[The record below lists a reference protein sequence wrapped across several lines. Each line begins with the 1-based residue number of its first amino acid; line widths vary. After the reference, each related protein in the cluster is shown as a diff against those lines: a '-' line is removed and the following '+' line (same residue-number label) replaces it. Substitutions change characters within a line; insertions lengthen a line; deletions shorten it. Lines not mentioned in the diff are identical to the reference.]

1 MSRLPRLPLLPLA
14 LLGVVLAAPAHAQVM
29 AYDSAGDAAKGG
41 DVDAG
46 TSGGKAGQGGRKVSL
61 TPYIEAA
68 QVATAELSPGHDVLT
83 YTSIAVGL
91 DANVQGHNTHAAAS
105 VRYERR
111 IGYGKSSDG
120 DTISGVV
127 RVATALVP
135 HAVNFEVGALAA
147 RTRVEDNGSAVLGAS
162 TSTTST
168 SQIWSAF
175 AGPTV
180 HTHAGNV
187 AVDGGYRI
195 GYTKVGTSDA
205 FVRTPG
211 GPPADLFDH
220 SVVQDAEVHAGTKAG
235 TVLPVGIGAGAGF
248 FQEDVSNLDQR
259 VRDFHARLDATLPA
273 AIDVQLVGGVGYE
286 DVEISSRDALRDSS
300 GNPVIGA
307 NGRYVTDSSGPR
319 IMAYDTSGLIWDAGV
334 MWRPSR
340 RTSLEAY
347 IGRRYGSTSVWG
359 SFTYA
364 PNSRSSVS
372 ISVFDNVAGFGG
384 QLNKALAGLP
394 TDFEASYNPLTGAL
408 NGCVVTL
415 EKGGCLNGALG
426 SLRSATFRARGVT
439 ATYGID
445 FGKVQAGIGAGY
457 TRRTFIAAPGTVL
470 ASANGVVDENT
481 WLTGY
486 VNLRL
491 DSRSHLSTN
500 AFIDWYK
507 SGFVLADDTS
517 AVGVSTT
524 YGRMISSHLT
534 ATAALG
540 LDGISRQSQPDT
552 WDASALL
559 GLRYTF

>member
-1 MSRLPRLPLLPLA
+1 MRLSLIKLA
-14 LLGVVLAAPAHAQVM
+14 LLGAVLAAPAHAQTM
-29 AYDSAGDAAKGG
+29 AYDGSSSVSDGGEGDADTG
-41 DVDAG
+41 
-46 TSGGKAGQGGRKVSL
+46 SHGGKAGQGSRKVSL

-83 YTSIAVGL
+83 FTSLAVGI
-91 DANVQGHNTHAAAS
+91 DANMQGRNTHAAAS

-111 IGYGKSSDG
+111 IGYGKTADSD
-120 DTISGVV
+120 TVSGIV

-135 HAVNFEVGALAA
+135 HAVNFEIGALAA

-162 TSTTST
+162 TSSTST

-180 HTHAGNV
+180 HTHAGDV
-187 AVDGGYRI
+187 AIDGGYRI

-205 FVRTPG
+205 FVATPG

-220 SVVQDAEVHAGTKAG
+220 SVTQDAEIHAGTKAG
-235 TVLPVGIGAGAGF
+235 IVLPVGIGAGAGF

-259 VRDFHARLDATLPA
+259 VRDFHARADVAVPVSP
-273 AIDVQLVGGVGYE
+273 DVQLVGGVGYE
-286 DVEISSRDALRDSS
+286 HVQISNRDALRD
-300 GNPVIGA
+300 GNGDPVIGA
-307 NGRYVTDSSGPR
+307 NGRFVTDSSSPR
-319 IMAYDTSGLIWDAGV
+319 IMSYDTSGLIWDAGV

-359 SFTYA
+359 SFSYS
-364 PNSRSSVS
+364 PNSRSSFNV
-372 ISVFDNVAGFGG
+372 SVFDNVAGFGG

-394 TDFEASYNPLTGAL
+394 TDFETSYNPLTGAM

-415 EKGGCLNGALG
+415 EKGACLNGALG
-426 SLRSATFRARGVT
+426 SLRSATFRGRGVT
-439 ATYGID
+439 ATYGIN
-445 FGKVQAGIGAGY
+445 FGKVQAGVGAGY
-457 TRRTFIAAPGTVL
+457 TRRKFFAAQGTVL
-470 ASANGVVDENT
+470 ASANGLSDENY

-486 VNLRL
+486 VNMRL
-491 DSRSHLSTN
+491 DSRSHLSTS
-500 AFIDWYK
+500 AFVDWFK
-507 SGFVLADDTS
+507 SGFVLAGDGT
-517 AVGVSTT
+517 AMGVTTT
-524 YGRMISSHLT
+524 YGRTISSHLT

-552 WDASALL
+552 WDASALV